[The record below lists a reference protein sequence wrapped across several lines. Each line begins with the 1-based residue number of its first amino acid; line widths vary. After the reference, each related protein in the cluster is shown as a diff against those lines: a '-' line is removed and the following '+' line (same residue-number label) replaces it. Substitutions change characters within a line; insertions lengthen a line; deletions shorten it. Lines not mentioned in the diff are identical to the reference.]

1 LNSDVFGLK
10 LIKKILL
17 VSSFGKVSYRLWK
30 EHKMRDSIA
39 VIGAGVIGGAIVKSM
54 LKSGYEGKITAADM
68 QPEKLGELEKL
79 GVTVT
84 SDNKRAAREA
94 EIVFLSVKPNIIEA
108 ALKEIG
114 KEVEGKLV
122 VSSAAAVTVGFC
134 KRLVPKARF
143 VRMMPNLAILVQES
157 FTAYCCDQD
166 VTAEDQEKLKK
177 ILGVMGVHR
186 EVEERHMDAITA
198 VSGSG
203 PGYLSVILEAITYAG
218 LKVGLPRDLASVS
231 AAQALLGTAKLAL
244 ETGQTA
250 SQIRNMVTTP
260 GGTTIEAIYELEGS
274 QVRQA
279 LVRAVEAATRKSE
292 TIRKQWE

>member
-1 LNSDVFGLK
+1 
-10 LIKKILL
+10 
-17 VSSFGKVSYRLWK
+17 
-30 EHKMRDSIA
+30 MRDSIA

>member
-1 LNSDVFGLK
+1 
-10 LIKKILL
+10 
-17 VSSFGKVSYRLWK
+17 
-30 EHKMRDSIA
+30 MRDSVA
-39 VIGAGVIGGAIVKSM
+39 VIGAGVIGSAIVKSL

-79 GVTVT
+79 GVAVT
-84 SDNKRAAREA
+84 SDNRKAAREA
-94 EIVFLSVKPNIIEA
+94 EIVFLSVKPNIVEA
-108 ALKEIG
+108 VLKEIS

-143 VRMMPNLAILVQES
+143 VRIMPNVAILVQAS

-166 VTAEDQEKLKK
+166 VTVEDREKVKE
-177 ILGVMGVHR
+177 ILGSMGVHR
-186 EVEERHMDAITA
+186 EVEEQHMDAITA

-218 LKVGLPRDLASVS
+218 LKVGLPRDLASIS

-250 SQIRNMVTTP
+250 SQIRDMVATP